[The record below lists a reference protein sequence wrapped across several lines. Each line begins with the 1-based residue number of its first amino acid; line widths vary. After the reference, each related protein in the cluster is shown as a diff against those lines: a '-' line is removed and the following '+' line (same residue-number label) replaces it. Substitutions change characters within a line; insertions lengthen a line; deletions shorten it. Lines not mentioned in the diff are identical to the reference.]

1 MSKAHF
7 KHDPKNPMLTTREAA
22 ALMSVSPR
30 TIQLWVEG
38 GKLLAGRTPG
48 GHRRIRYSDVQELGA
63 RCGIVVPEPSDAPKP
78 AKPSPRLAAV
88 ATLLV
93 PAGGCEMQV
102 EILAAGERLQPGN
115 YVLHVISTQEA
126 LKSEESAVLGAVRV
140 RELRDREMRA
150 YRDGIYASEEA
161 TAHRLA
167 ALIRE
172 VEKAAVFAE
181 RCRVADAGIGAA

>member
-1 MSKAHF
+1 MSKANF

-22 ALMSVSPR
+22 ELLAVSLR
-30 TIQLWVEG
+30 TIQL
-38 GKLLAGRTPG
+38 RTPG

-63 RCGIVVPEPSDAPKP
+63 RCRIVVPELSDAPKP

-93 PAGGCEMQV
+93 PAGGREMQV

-126 LKSEESAVLGAVRV
+126 LKSE
-140 RELRDREMRA
+140 
-150 YRDGIYASEEA
+150 
-161 TAHRLA
+161 
-167 ALIRE
+167 
-172 VEKAAVFAE
+172 
-181 RCRVADAGIGAA
+181 

>member
-7 KHDPKNPMLTTREAA
+7 KHDPKNPMLTTSEAA
-22 ALMSVSPR
+22 TLLAVSLR
-30 TIQLWVEG
+30 TIQLWVED
-38 GKLLAGRTPG
+38 GKLTAGRTPG

-63 RCGIVVPEPSDAPKP
+63 RCGIFVPELSDTPKP
-78 AKPSPRLAAV
+78 AKPSPLLAAV

-93 PAGGCEMQV
+93 PAGGREMQV

-126 LKSEESAVLGAVRV
+126 LKSEESAVLGAVQV
-140 RELRDREMRA
+140 RDLRDREMRA

-172 VEKAAVFAE
+172 VEKRTLAAE
-181 RCRVADAGIGAA
+181 RQRVAYAGICG